1 MLGSSLVR
9 HRNQRK
15 PEPRI
20 LRAKEISISKL
31 ISDKT
36 MVVDGKVRIFA
47 EF

>member
-9 HRNQRK
+9 HRNQREPK
-15 PEPRI
+15 PGI
-20 LRAKEISISKL
+20 LRAEETSISKL